1 MGLVSNLEDID
12 VSKSESGVLKKFEK
26 FSQYGTLAKITSEES
41 SSYSFNSYDRNYKVT
56 KTFSA
61 IAIARFRV
69 LKYTKKSPYYLAD
82 VELLKD
88 DVPQEMEAKLR
99 ESPAVKE
106 LKKLGV
112 AYLEMMLR
120 PEIYESRRVMIEK
133 EENIVK
139 LVFVLCGYLEVP
151 AGERLRLL
159 QIEDLNERIA
169 ELSKALKALNQERQ
183 LTNELDEKVR
193 KEINQEGKN
202 LFLKRKLSEIN
213 KQLYGGDVE
222 DEFGVYEKRIKE
234 AQLPENVLKVVQNE
248 VKKLKSSAQS
258 HSAEAN
264 VIRNYI
270 DTILDLPWTLQ
281 TKDINDLQKA
291 EAVLERDHFGLEKVK
306 KRILEF
312 LAVRNLKGN
321 SKGSIIC
328 LHGPPGVGKTSL
340 GKSIAESLGRK
351 FERIS
356 LGGVRDEAEVR
367 GHRRT
372 YVGALPGVFIHAL
385 RKCKSKNPVILLDEI
400 DKLTRDFR
408 GDPSSALLEVL
419 DPAQNNSFTDHYLA
433 LPFDLSNVLFIATA
447 NRIDS
452 IQPALLDRLE
462 LINIPGYTTE
472 EKTRIAEKYLV
483 ARQVEENGLKPEH
496 LTILPA
502 SMDLIIKGYT
512 REAGVRELERIIG
525 SLCRSVAVKYSKHLQ
540 SDKAKEPFPLHTV
553 TPDHVVEIL
562 GPAIY
567 EDDIRDRL
575 TQPGIAIGM
584 AWTAVGGR
592 ILYIEASRSRGRGKI
607 EITGQLGDVMK
618 ESVLTGLGWIKAN
631 MDKLGI
637 DVFKFIPLAEKEKGN
652 KANLNIFD
660 FIDLNIHFP
669 AAASP
674 KDGPSAGVT
683 IVTAIVLFLVIYL
696 LIAFS
701 PYFRCRCLV
710 RRRSDL
716 ISR

>member
-1 MGLVSNLEDID
+1 MGLVSNLEDTD
-12 VSKSESGVLKKFEK
+12 GKSETSVLKKFEK

-41 SSYSFNSYDRNYKVT
+41 SSYSFNSFDRNYKVT

-69 LKYTKKSPYYLAD
+69 LKYTKKSPYFLAD

-88 DVPQEMEAKLR
+88 EVPQDMEVKLR
-99 ESPAVKE
+99 ESPGIKE

-139 LVFVLCGYLEVP
+139 LVFVLCGYLEVQ
-151 AGERLRLL
+151 ASERLRLL
-159 QIEDLNERIA
+159 QIEDLNERIG
-169 ELSKALKALNQERQ
+169 ELSKTLKTLTQERQ
-183 LTNELDEKVR
+183 LTNDLDEKVR

-213 KQLYGGDVE
+213 KQLYGGDME
-222 DEFGVYEKRIKE
+222 DEFVVYEKRIKE

-264 VIRNYI
+264 VIRYYI
-270 DTILDLPWTLQ
+270 DTIVDLPWSAQ
-281 TKDINDLQKA
+281 TQDIND
-291 EAVLERDHFGLEKVK
+291 LEKVK
-306 KRILEF
+306 KRILEV

-419 DPAQNNSFTDHYLA
+419 DPAQNNSFTDHFLA

-472 EKTRIAEKYLV
+472 EKTKIAEKYLV

-496 LTILPA
+496 IAVLPT
-502 SMDLIIKGYT
+502 SLDLIIKGYT
-512 REAGVRELERIIG
+512 REAGVRELERTIG

-540 SDKAKEPFPLHTV
+540 TNITEKEAFPTHTI
-553 TPDHVVEIL
+553 TPDYIVETL

-618 ESVLTGLGWIKAN
+618 ESVMTGLGWIKAN
-631 MDKLGI
+631 MDTLGI

-683 IVTAIVLFLVIYL
+683 IITAIVFIIIY
-696 LIAFS
+696 IIYIKIDF
-701 PYFRCRCLV
+701 
-710 RRRSDL
+710 
-716 ISR
+716 